1 MRDSYRVRTEFA
13 NHNAR
18 QQQAQHHNNIKTAT
32 RHHLVKIEQICPCSV
47 LSPLYPAAMVTRDDQ
62 WGEAEVDQMSDKLQS
77 TIQGR
82 SDAITGRLDAIV
94 EKITEVEEKFDAE
107 MAKIPVDIKR
117 RGEELTKMLVSR
129 ETKPVNKIYRC

>member
-1 MRDSYRVRTEFA
+1 
-13 NHNAR
+13 
-18 QQQAQHHNNIKTAT
+18 
-32 RHHLVKIEQICPCSV
+32 
-47 LSPLYPAAMVTRDDQ
+47 
-62 WGEAEVDQMSDKLQS
+62 MSEKLQS

-129 ETKPVNKIYRC
+129 ETKPRNKTFRC

>member
-1 MRDSYRVRTEFA
+1 
-13 NHNAR
+13 
-18 QQQAQHHNNIKTAT
+18 
-32 RHHLVKIEQICPCSV
+32 
-47 LSPLYPAAMVTRDDQ
+47 MVTRDDQ
-62 WGEAEVDQMSDKLQS
+62 WGEAEVDQMSEKLQS

-94 EKITEVEEKFDAE
+94 EKITEVEDKFDAE

-129 ETKPVNKIYRC
+129 DTNHETKPSATNRTCTDTPYLYGISFHLISLLPVGG